1 MTESG
6 AWVKLAL
13 NILKCNQQQLAARLK
28 VSPTQVTKWKNGD
41 SMSSAM
47 EANFRKLTKIHLI
60 FPSFVLWA
68 GSREAAQKWHEVI
81 HTLGERTADAEENGY
96 APEMLREN
104 GEILDQYVYLTL
116 TGLGVKPP
124 NGFPAEL
131 EEWLASEADPDVED
145 AMELIYD
152 NPYTNLIYNLFH
164 AVVDLF
170 GFYEAY
176 IQNLWGEQELD
187 SDVNTAGQSIEDCLL
202 NLAACK
208 IEVDETFAP
217 KYRAFRVET
226 LQDYMK
232 WLNILKE
239 DAYRTGKPLRAEL
252 MDLISKSAGEIGL
265 MVEENSPGITG
276 TQLHPDIYMNEL
288 LVGMRIINQTLPAI
302 AEKLGVEVSINENES
317 MADWLPPA
325 IRNASPAKA
334 SEPYKGVIQMP
345 GKSNKKKPT

>member
-1 MTESG
+1 M
-6 AWVKLAL
+6 
-13 NILKCNQQQLAARLK
+13 I
-28 VSPTQVTKWKNGD
+28 
-41 SMSSAM
+41 
-47 EANFRKLTKIHLI
+47 
-60 FPSFVLWA
+60 
-68 GSREAAQKWHEVI
+68 
-81 HTLGERTADAEENGY
+81 
-96 APEMLREN
+96 
-104 GEILDQYVYLTL
+104 
-116 TGLGVKPP
+116 
-124 NGFPAEL
+124 PAEL
-131 EEWLASEADPDVED
+131 EKWLASGAAPDAED

-152 NPYTNLIYNLFH
+152 NPYTNLIYGLFH

-170 GFYEAY
+170 GFYDEY
-176 IQNLWGEQELD
+176 IQNLWGEEEFD
-187 SDVNTAGQSIEDCLL
+187 SDVYTAGESIEDCLL

-252 MDLISKSAGEIGL
+252 MDLISKSAGEVGL
-265 MVEENSPGITG
+265 EAEENSLGITG
-276 TQLHPDIYMNEL
+276 AQLHPDIYMNEL
-288 LVGMRIINQTLPAI
+288 LIRMRMINQVLPAI
-302 AEKLGVEVSINENES
+302 AERLGVEVSLNEHEL
-317 MADWLPPA
+317 MADRFPPA